1 MAFSLPLS
9 YKLSFRVHR
18 RGKLLFKLNH
28 ALLFKFSLPTAFIVE
43 LGIFRIIKYPLVEL
57 APNRTK

>member
-28 ALLFKFSLPTAFIVE
+28 SLLFKFSLLTAFIVE
-43 LGIFRIIKYPLVEL
+43 LRNFRIMKYPLVKL